1 MVASVIV
8 AVKPVVVA
16 DVVCGETKIL
26 SVSVPVDVPVR
37 LPVQL
42 APVRQQAML
51 SAASVV
57 QRDPLLQQASE
68 LPKFE
73 QGL

>member
-1 MVASVIV
+1 MAVVPVA
-8 AVKPVVVA
+8 VVVA
-16 DVVCGETKIL
+16 EVPCGEMKVL
-26 SVSVPVDVPVR
+26 PVSVPVDVPVK

-68 LPKFE
+68 LPRFE
-73 QGL
+73 HGL

>member
-1 MVASVIV
+1 MTEGAAPS
-8 AVKPVVVA
+8 AVVVA
-16 DVVCGETKIL
+16 DVPAGCKKLLPVCVEP
-26 SVSVPVDVPVR
+26 VEVPVK

-57 QRDPLLQQASE
+57 HRVPLLQQASE
-68 LPKFE
+68 LPKSE
-73 QGL
+73 HGL